1 MKLSS
6 EDKGRREGGKEGF
19 IYDIMYQILFIVGCL
34 DTPGAADA
42 GQ

>member
-6 EDKGRREGGKEGF
+6 EDIRKKEGKF

-34 DTPGAADA
+34 DTPGVADA